1 MANTAFEP
9 VGKNGHYKGVA
20 LSYPHGTDLEAIA
33 LVNLD
38 YTPLLKTDKNRNT
51 PDGGT
56 KGVAKGIMIHVG
68 GDYQNKAGDT
78 FTTGSF
84 GCFGI
89 SSGNSAIKKFI
100 SDVVTRQGQNR
111 DKTINITVQKR
122 NNVDWNYV
130 VDSSGNKTTVGL

>member
-20 LSYPHGTDLEAIA
+20 LSYPHGIDLEAIA

-51 PDGGT
+51 PDGET
-56 KGVAKGIMIHVG
+56 KGFAKGIMIHVG

-89 SSGNSAIKKFI
+89 SSGNSAIKIHF
-100 SDVVTRQGQNR
+100 
-111 DKTINITVQKR
+111 
-122 NNVDWNYV
+122 
-130 VDSSGNKTTVGL
+130 

>member
-56 KGVAKGIMIHVG
+56 KGFAKGIMIHVG

-78 FTTGSF
+78 FTIGSF

-89 SSGNSAIKKFI
+89 SSGNSAIKNSF
-100 SDVVTRQGQNR
+100 
-111 DKTINITVQKR
+111 
-122 NNVDWNYV
+122 
-130 VDSSGNKTTVGL
+130 LLL